1 MWKNLILGLWLVTF
15 NGCLLGCMTLTP
27 TRAFVLNPAT
37 GEFRYESEQEEDLIV
52 GQIVATENAQTG
64 ERSISVGTTT
74 QPAITYGT
82 RAVGVIDA
90 NARLILAEVEMAKTV
105 GPNVSMALDSLA
117 NLAGALSWLRG
128 GMSALPAGPTTAT
141 LAGKVESAQDAV
153 ANTRAN
159 LLAIDA
165 AWRRIESM
173 K

>member
-1 MWKNLILGLWLVTF
+1 MKRLMMLTLVLF
-15 NGCLLGCMTLTP
+15 NGCILTGCMTLTP
-27 TRAFVLNPAT
+27 TRAFVLNPRT

-52 GQIVATENAQTG
+52 GQLVATENAQTG

-74 QPAITYGT
+74 QPAVVYGT
-82 RAVGVIDA
+82 KAVGVIDA

-105 GPNVSMALDSLA
+105 GPNVAMALDSLA

-128 GMSALPAGPTTAT
+128 GVAALPSGPTTTT

-153 ANTRAN
+153 ANATAN
-159 LLAIDA
+159 LKAIQA
-165 AWRRIESM
+165 AWARIESM